1 MENSECENFYQR
13 YTMLC
18 EIYKRLSYIDSK
30 YINFKY
36 IQLGERKSRDEIE
49 ERYRKIKKINTLELE
64 GKFSVRKNL
73 KIMTNVI
80 KKMKKSNDLTL
91 YDNDT

>member
-1 MENSECENFYQR
+1 MENGEFESFYQK

-18 EIYKRLSYIDSK
+18 EIYKRISYIDSK
-30 YINFKY
+30 HINFKY

-49 ERYRKIKKINTLELE
+49 EKYRRIKKINTLEME

-73 KIMTNVI
+73 KMMTNVI
-80 KKMKKSNDLTL
+80 KKMKRNHDIT
-91 YDNDT
+91 